1 MEFTFDKFTVAEQ
14 NKSINAAVYRHGDLS
29 YQSSVICYT
38 RQRTAQVMMDYE
50 ERFLSEASRIIFKPG
65 DRVCF
70 FLCTHKASTQT
81 NKKGREL
88 YALKHMSCDM

>member
-14 NKSINAAVYRHGDLS
+14 NKSINAVVYRHGDLS

-65 DRVCF
+65 DRVYSF
-70 FLCTHKASTQT
+70 YILIDFSLTVKAAT
-81 NKKGREL
+81 
-88 YALKHMSCDM
+88 

>member
-50 ERFLSEASRIIFKPG
+50 ERFLSEASRIVFKPG
-65 DRVCF
+65 DRVCSF
-70 FLCTHKASTQT
+70 YVHKLRKTIEGYLESVPSQT
-81 NKKGREL
+81 FNTIKT
-88 YALKHMSCDM
+88 